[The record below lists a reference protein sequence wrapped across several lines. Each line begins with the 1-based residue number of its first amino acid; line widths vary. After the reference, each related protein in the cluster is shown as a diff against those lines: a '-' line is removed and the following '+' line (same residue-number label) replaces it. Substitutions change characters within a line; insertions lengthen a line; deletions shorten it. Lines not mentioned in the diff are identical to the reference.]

1 MLEDDQKRHRE
12 EREALPIGATRM
24 PQSAV
29 KGPATRVVK
38 ECIESETR
46 VESEIYWIHCKGAA
60 GETKR
65 GSAPGGKE
73 AGLRLWSL
81 LVTLE
86 LMFHPYV
93 G

>member
-65 GSAPGGKE
+65 GSAPGGE
-73 AGLRLWSL
+73 RSWASFMVPSG
-81 LVTLE
+81 
-86 LMFHPYV
+86 HP
-93 G
+93 